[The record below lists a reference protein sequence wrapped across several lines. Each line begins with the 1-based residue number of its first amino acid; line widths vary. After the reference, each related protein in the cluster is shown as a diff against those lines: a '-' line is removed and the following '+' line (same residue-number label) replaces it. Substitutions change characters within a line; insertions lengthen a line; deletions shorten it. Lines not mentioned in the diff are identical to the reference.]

1 MTLYFYKTYVTSFTR
16 ASYTTYRK
24 RLILFGK
31 KPAAREELEKILKEE
46 AKAAADLILEMP
58 ENHISGHM
66 GVEPS
71 RKAKRCIREL
81 EQQFSVNARDIFIK
95 EIQRTLRTREF
106 IVLIQLVGF
115 Y

>member
-1 MTLYFYKTYVTSFTR
+1 M
-16 ASYTTYRK
+16 
-24 RLILFGK
+24 FGK
-31 KPAAREELEKILKEE
+31 KPATREELEQMLKEE
-46 AKAAADLILEMP
+46 AKAAANLILEMP
-58 ENHISGHM
+58 ERDISGHM

-71 RKAKRCIREL
+71 RKAKKCMREL

>member
-1 MTLYFYKTYVTSFTR
+1 MTLYFYMTYVTSVTR
-16 ASYTTYRK
+16 VSYTTCRK
-24 RLILFGK
+24 RLVLFGK
-31 KPAAREELEKILKEE
+31 KPATREELEQTLKEE

-58 ENHISGHM
+58 ENDISGHM

-71 RKAKRCIREL
+71 RKAKKLIRTL
-81 EQQFSVNARDIFIK
+81 EKQFSVDATDVFIK